1 MNHQARGKGRLII
14 AIALSVLLHAG
25 GLWFCAALPWRE
37 GRTSGG
43 AFDVSDT
50 RNPDARM
57 EVTLDLFETAPQ
69 AQASTAKS
77 KEPSPPEQ
85 SILAPRAPATAL
97 AAATPTVGA
106 RKSDAGEEQ
115 NDPANSNHPAGG
127 NPGTGKGTAPAGPSL
142 FAIATQAASVVYVID
157 HSASMGLHGSFEI
170 AKRELLA
177 SLERLPAQ
185 TRFQVVVYNRTA
197 EPVHL
202 DSGAAL
208 AQASPEHKQC
218 VATFLE
224 ALRAEGGTDH
234 ANALKRALALQPEV
248 IFFLT
253 DADDLKL
260 AQIQA
265 VTHLNRG
272 RTIIH
277 TIELRSGT
285 QTSEESSLEILARA
299 NRGVSRLVSLPK

>member
-1 MNHQARGKGRLII
+1 M
-14 AIALSVLLHAG
+14 
-25 GLWFCAALPWRE
+25 P
-37 GRTSGG
+37 
-43 AFDVSDT
+43 
-50 RNPDARM
+50 
-57 EVTLDLFETAPQ
+57 AP
-69 AQASTAKS
+69 T
-77 KEPSPPEQ
+77 
-85 SILAPRAPATAL
+85 APATAL
-97 AAATPTVGA
+97 ATATPTIGA
-106 RKSDAGEEQ
+106 RTSDTGEEQ
-115 NDPANSNHPAGG
+115 EDPAISNRPAGG
-127 NPGTGKGTAPAGPSL
+127 NPGAGKGTAPAGPSF

-177 SLERLPAQ
+177 SLERLPAH
-185 TRFQVVVYNRTA
+185 TRFQVIVYNRTA

-208 AQASPEHKQC
+208 APASPDNKQR

-234 ANALKRALALQPEV
+234 ANALKRALTLQPEV

-265 VTHLNRG
+265 VTHINRG

-277 TIELRSGT
+277 TVELSSGI
-285 QTSEESSLEILARA
+285 QTRDDSSLEMLARA
-299 NRGVSRLVSLPK
+299 NRGVCRFVTVPR